1 MEYSKLVLK
10 SARKAWEKINIITE
24 DKPTIFKD
32 DKEFSE
38 FYNQLQDRLNEK
50 EKRKDLNILNKNA
63 FLPDFAPK

>member
-38 FYNQLQDRLNEK
+38 FCGRVKSWDEAENNFSGRPVALKCVY
-50 EKRKDLNILNKNA
+50 
-63 FLPDFAPK
+63 F

>member
-10 SARKAWEKINIITE
+10 SARKAWEKINIIPE

-50 EKRKDLNILNKNA
+50 EKRKN
-63 FLPDFAPK
+63 

>member
-10 SARKAWEKINIITE
+10 SARIAWEKINIITE

-50 EKRKDLNILNKNA
+50 EKRKN
-63 FLPDFAPK
+63 